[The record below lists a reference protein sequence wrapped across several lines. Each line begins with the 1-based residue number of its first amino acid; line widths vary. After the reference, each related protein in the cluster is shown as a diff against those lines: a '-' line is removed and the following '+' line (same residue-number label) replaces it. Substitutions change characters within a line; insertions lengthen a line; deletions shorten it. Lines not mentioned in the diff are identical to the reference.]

1 MTELKIAG
9 NNIKKLKGY
18 GIKMP
23 EIKSSYQNVPASTP
37 TNLPPQHQNEQPGS
51 QQQMNPVPVTDNPS
65 YRGSGKLENKVAI
78 ITGGDSGIGQ
88 AAAVAFAKEGA
99 DIVVAFY
106 SEQEDAEKTVQMVQA
121 AGKRCVLVKC
131 DLKQEACAQ
140 QVVETA
146 MQEFGHIN
154 ILVNNI
160 AVQYPQNKIEDIS
173 AEQLNETFTTNIIS
187 FFYMTKAVMPHLE
200 AGCSI
205 INTTSVTAYE
215 GSPTLLD
222 YSATK
227 GAIVSFTR
235 SLALSVAAN
244 GIRVNAVAPGPV
256 WTPLI
261 PSSFDEQKVVSFGKD
276 VPFGRAAQP
285 FEIAPAYVYLAGDDS
300 AFVTGQVIHVNGGVI
315 TGS

>member
-1 MTELKIAG
+1 M
-9 NNIKKLKGY
+9 
-18 GIKMP
+18 KMP
-23 EIKSSYQNVPASTP
+23 EAKSPYQDAPASTP
-37 TNLPPQHQNEQPGS
+37 TSFPAQHQNEQPGS

-65 YRGSGKLENKVAI
+65 YRGCGKLENKIAI

-99 DIVVAFY
+99 DIVAAFY
-106 SEQEDAEKTVQMVQA
+106 SEQEDAQKTVELVQA
-121 AGKRCVLVKC
+121 AGKRCVIVKC

-140 QVVETA
+140 QVVEIA
-146 MQEFGHIN
+146 MREFGHIN

-160 AVQYPQNKIEDIS
+160 AVQYPQNKLADIT
-173 AEQLNETFTTNIIS
+173 AQQLNETFATNIIS
-187 FFYMTKAVMPHLE
+187 FFYMTKAVMPHLS
-200 AGCSI
+200 AGSSI

-235 SLALSVAAN
+235 SLALSVAAD

-261 PSSFDEQKVVSFGKD
+261 PASFDEQKVVQFGKD

-285 FEIAPAYVYLAGDDS
+285 FELAPAYVYLASEDS
-300 AFVTGQVIHVNGGVI
+300 AFVTGQVLHVNGGVI